1 VRGNSFVELL
11 EWLGR
16 LGRPGGAV
24 LLLVA
29 LVPVGASYALS
40 SQALP
45 TDPHTQVVF
54 YSPALWLLAGFFGL
68 SGLWL
73 LVTGGSAWRRDARF
87 KPMDDR
93 TLADALARTAA
104 PFFVCCDCR
113 VVLPFEAAVG
123 RCPRCNSAGSCL
135 EVSNAQERT
144 TALNALGLEAPP
156 EVELEGL
163 TREFLKMARVFGS
176 EGQSYADKRIEGVK
190 QRFPGH
196 DTRWYLE
203 WLIDDLRRARR

>member
-11 EWLGR
+11 QWLAR

-24 LLLVA
+24 LLLLAAIPLVA
-29 LVPVGASYALS
+29 AYVLS

-45 TDPHTQVVF
+45 SQEHTEVVF
-54 YSPALWLLAGFFGL
+54 YSPAAWLLSGFFGL

-73 LVTGGSAWRRDARF
+73 VATGGSAWKRDERF
-87 KPMDDR
+87 KPMDDGP
-93 TLADALARTAA
+93 LAEAVGRTAM

-135 EVSNAQERT
+135 EVANAQDRT
-144 TALNALGLEAPP
+144 MALNALGLEMPP
-156 EVELEGL
+156 EVEIERL
-163 TREFLKMARVFGS
+163 TREFLKTARVHGDD
-176 EGQSYADKRIEGVK
+176 GRSYVDKRIEGVR
-190 QRFPGH
+190 QRFPGK

-203 WLIDDLRRARR
+203 WLIDDLRRAR